1 MPDGVETTT
10 PTLEQCAL
18 GRLARTL
25 PASDSAEADTREPE
39 LAWLATH
46 ARYADTPPSEAPLA
60 RLAARFG
67 LSVAETYAA
76 ALCRAVESDP
86 MAGRALYGRGERLI
100 PRAGGA
106 VTPRALGGVL

>member
-1 MPDGVETTT
+1 MPDGVETAT

-25 PASDSAEADTREPE
+25 PTSDGAEVSEPE

-46 ARYADTPPSEAPLA
+46 ARYADTPLPEAPLA

-67 LSVAETYAA
+67 LSVAEIFAA

-86 MAGRALYGRGERLI
+86 MAGRALARIQAPL
-100 PRAGGA
+100 AGA
-106 VTPRALGGVL
+106 RPT